1 MNRRVVLLVSRR
13 DRAVTAEAMDA
24 AEKPS
29 VSDAGVRSVT
39 RVIDLLELFDTAHPT
54 RTLKELVEGTSLPKT
69 TVVRLVA
76 TMCTR
81 SVLSTRPD
89 GSYCL
94 GPEMLRW
101 VRLAGKTW
109 APPQDV
115 VDIMR
120 QLSVDTGETVNLYIR
135 QGLTRIVVAQ
145 CESTATVRSVI
156 PLGVPYPLWAG
167 AAGKILLLSAPDLI
181 DDVAADSPHDTG
193 FADRL
198 REAVEAGRQRG
209 YQMVHGERELGAT
222 GLSFPILNDRGT
234 VVAALTLGG
243 PTSRFTEDR
252 IPKYIDYTRVAAE
265 AISALGLPG
274 LD

>member
-1 MNRRVVLLVSRR
+1 M
-13 DRAVTAEAMDA
+13 MDA

-29 VSDAGVRSVT
+29 VADAGVRSVT
-39 RVIDLLELFDTAHPT
+39 RVIDLLELFDAAHPT

-76 TMCTR
+76 TMCAR
-81 SVLSTRPD
+81 SVLSSRPD
-89 GSYCL
+89 GSYTL

-109 APPQDV
+109 TPSQEV
-115 VDIMR
+115 VDVMR
-120 QLSVDTGETVNLYIR
+120 KLSADTGETINLYIR
-135 QGLTRIVVAQ
+135 QGLSRIVVAQ

-167 AAGKILLLSAPDLI
+167 AAGKILLLSAPELI
-181 DDVAADSPHDTG
+181 DNVAADSPHPAG
-193 FADRL
+193 FADQL
-198 REAVEAGRQRG
+198 REAVESGRERG
-209 YQMVHGERELGAT
+209 YQMVHGERELGST
-222 GLSFPILNDRGT
+222 GLAFPVTNERGA

-252 IPKYIDYTRVAAE
+252 IPRYVDYTRVAAK
-265 AISALGLPG
+265 AISAIGLPG
-274 LD
+274 LDR

>member
-1 MNRRVVLLVSRR
+1 
-13 DRAVTAEAMDA
+13 MDA

-29 VSDAGVRSVT
+29 VADAGVRSVT
-39 RVIDLLELFDTAHPT
+39 RVIDLLELFDTANPT
-54 RTLKELVEGTSLPKT
+54 RTLKELVEGTELPKT

-76 TMCTR
+76 TMCAR
-81 SVLSTRPD
+81 NVLSTRLD

-109 APPQDV
+109 TPPQEV

-120 QLSVDTGETVNLYIR
+120 RLSTDTGETINLYIR
-135 QGLTRIVVAQ
+135 QGLSRVVVAQ

-156 PLGVPYPLWAG
+156 PVGVPYPMWAG
-167 AAGKILLLSAPDLI
+167 AAGKILLLSAPELI
-181 DDVAADSPHDTG
+181 DDVAADSPHDAG

-198 REAVEAGRQRG
+198 RDAVEAGRKRG
-209 YQMVHGERELGAT
+209 YQMVHGERELGST
-222 GLSFPILNDRGT
+222 GLAFPITDDHGT

-252 IPKYIDYTRVAAE
+252 IPRYIDYTRAAAE

>member
-1 MNRRVVLLVSRR
+1 
-13 DRAVTAEAMDA
+13 VTAEAMDA

-181 DDVAADSPHDTG
+181 DDVAADSPHQRLPLLKRHG
-193 FADRL
+193 PRFALAEADSHAVIRQGHL
-198 REAVEAGRQRG
+198 RQQADAGKRQRPL
-209 YQMVHGERELGAT
+209 YAGA
-222 GLSFPILNDRGT
+222 IRRHD
-234 VVAALTLGG
+234 
-243 PTSRFTEDR
+243 
-252 IPKYIDYTRVAAE
+252 
-265 AISALGLPG
+265 LGL
-274 LD
+274 